1 MGMNSKKDDL
11 EQFLQTQLSNYEPAE
26 NAWNVPPED
35 ALDNTLAQLEA
46 KPKKKTRFG
55 FIFFLLG
62 LIILLGVVFQFSRY
76 DQKISGLSEQL
87 ESTKASLN
95 DVKDE
100 IQELQKQDHLSQN
113 TATQKGSISKS
124 SRLSDNIKIP
134 EEHLSDQGELAAP
147 TKNTPSKH
155 KELPPGNQVL
165 SNMPVANES
174 IHEPLELHQN
184 PTSIPTDNA
193 ESNQQIQE
201 QLVIS
206 GLATIPLR
214 KLDHRVPVLPTEPL
228 AYTRKKNDRYFHLD
242 LTGSSVLLKQV
253 GSQIPEHYNA
263 MARHSFSGKYFG
275 IDLGWRMSR
284 KWQLESGLHYFSYQ
298 AVSIHERQFNF
309 STGTEH
315 IPTLGPNDTDLELE
329 LHSPLGEMEVL
340 FIFTRDPSAVIP
352 DGALITLDIE
362 TQSRLNY
369 LNIPLILQFE
379 FLSKDRLGMFI
390 RGGISGQIL
399 MNERFEL
406 QEVTSPDSPLRLIDG
421 ETLVKPSGI
430 ERHIFN
436 YLVGAGLDY
445 RLSPRFS
452 ITLEPT
458 YTRSLNPLVK
468 NELIIHSATFGIF
481 GGLRFRL

>member
-11 EQFLQTQLSNYEPAE
+11 EQFIQTQLSNYEPAE

-35 ALDNTLAQLEA
+35 ALDDALAQLEA
-46 KPKKKTRFG
+46 KPKKKPRFG

-95 DVKDE
+95 NVKNE
-100 IQELQKQDHLSQN
+100 IQELEKQDHLSPN
-113 TATQKGSISKS
+113 NVAKKESISKS
-124 SRLSDNIKIP
+124 SRLPGTTEIP
-134 EEHLSDQGELAAP
+134 EEHLKDQSELATH
-147 TKNTPSKH
+147 TKNTPIEY
-155 KELPPGNQVL
+155 KEIPPANQVL
-165 SNMPVANES
+165 SNRPDPIKSV
-174 IHEPLELHQN
+174 HEPLELHQR
-184 PTSIPTDNA
+184 PISLPTDNT
-193 ESNQQIQE
+193 ESNQLIQE

-206 GLATIPLR
+206 GLASIPLR
-214 KLDHRVPVLPTEPL
+214 QLDHRVPVLPTEPL
-228 AYTRKKNDRYFHLD
+228 AFTRKKNNRYFHLD
-242 LTGSSVLLKQV
+242 LSGSSVLLKQV
-253 GSQIPEHYNA
+253 GCQIPEHYNA
-263 MARHSFSGKYFG
+263 MAQHSLNGKYFG
-275 IDLGWRMSR
+275 IDLGWRISR
-284 KWQLESGLHYFSYQ
+284 KWQLESGLHHFSYQ

-352 DGALITLDIE
+352 DGALITLNIE

-369 LNIPLILQFE
+369 LSIPLVLQYE

-390 RGGISGQIL
+390 KGGVSGQIL
-399 MNERFEL
+399 MNDRFEL

-421 ETLVKPSGI
+421 ETLAKPSGI

-468 NELIIHSATFGIF
+468 NELVIHSATLGIF